1 MINCLQEK
9 HIYYIGRKLFLQNCL
24 AMPIFLFTFA
34 PNTGSVVSLHYR
46 FLRVFHFVPPSD
58 GRFFHTPCTPPQARW
73 KVCPNHPHPLFLTF
87 GVWNS
92 CFHMVILKIIIFQ
105 EGWSFLFVLVG
116 VPEINWG
123 KFFCVFL
130 QKLLL
135 FRINQIFI

>member
-1 MINCLQEK
+1 MYC
-9 HIYYIGRKLFLQNCL
+9 IGVKDLLQNCL

-58 GRFFHTPCTPPQARW
+58 GRFFHTPCTPQARW
-73 KVCPNHPHPLFLTF
+73 KVCPDTHTPYLNKEQR
-87 GVWNS
+87 GNS
-92 CFHMVILKIIIFQ
+92 IFHIVILKIIIFQ

-116 VPEINWG
+116 VPEKNWG